1 MITAI
6 HTVACWDSSTSSV
19 HISIVGVT
27 VGGEGWRPGGSRADW
42 DRSGLRT
49 DQTGGHRLPAR
60 GAVQVY
66 IKRAGLQIQHLQ
78 SNKSSS
84 PLLPISLQSTDWYT
98 RDRIYRLRQA
108 QLYTV
113 LTSMMTRLNIYM

>member
-1 MITAI
+1 MARDQTLPMITAI
-6 HTVACWDSSTSSV
+6 HSVACWDSSTSSV

-66 IKRAGLQIQHLQ
+66 IKRANRVTTTASTKQQVI
-78 SNKSSS
+78 KSTASY
-84 PLLPISLQSTDWYT
+84 QST
-98 RDRIYRLRQA
+98 
-108 QLYTV
+108 V
-113 LTSMMTRLNIYM
+113 